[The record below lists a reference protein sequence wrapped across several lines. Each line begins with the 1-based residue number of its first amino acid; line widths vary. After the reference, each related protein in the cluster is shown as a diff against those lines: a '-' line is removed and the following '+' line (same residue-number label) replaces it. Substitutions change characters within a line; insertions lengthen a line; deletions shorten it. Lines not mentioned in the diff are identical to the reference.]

1 MRRHGNNRRMILLVM
16 LAGLIL
22 LPAVIGSALRPR
34 LIIYAENY
42 VQYQATSKM
51 ERAVAD
57 CAEQMEEIGKLHQ
70 DDTGAVTA
78 LTTNAASVNRIRTQL
93 VQRVYDDIGELEQAK
108 TSVALGTLLDPQL
121 LAGLGPQ
128 IPFRVVSLG
137 CVTAQVESHFSS
149 AGINQTLYEV
159 SVTLSADFSLQLLG
173 AAKSITVRANYP
185 LEETILVGDVP
196 MISSNSK

>member
-1 MRRHGNNRRMILLVM
+1 MRRHGNNRRTILLVM

-22 LPAVIGSALRPR
+22 LPAVIGSALRPK

-70 DDTGAVTA
+70 DDNGAVTA

-159 SVTLSADFSLQLLG
+159 SVTVSTDFSLQLLG

>member
-1 MRRHGNNRRMILLVM
+1 MRRHGNHRRKILLVM
-16 LAGLIL
+16 LAGLVL
-22 LPAVIGSALRPR
+22 LPAAIGGVLRPK
-34 LIIYAENY
+34 LVVYAENY

-70 DDTGAVTA
+70 DDSGAVTA

-93 VQRVYDDIGELEQAK
+93 VQRVYDEIGELEQAQ

-159 SVTLSADFSLQLLG
+159 SVTVSADFSLQLLG

>member
-1 MRRHGNNRRMILLVM
+1 MRRHGNNRRKILLVM

-22 LPAVIGSALRPR
+22 LPAVIGSVLRPK

-51 ERAVAD
+51 ERAVAE

-149 AGINQTLYEV
+149 AGINQTLYEA
-159 SVTLSADFSLQLLG
+159 SVTVSADFSLQLLG

-185 LEETILVGDVP
+185 LEETLLVGDVP